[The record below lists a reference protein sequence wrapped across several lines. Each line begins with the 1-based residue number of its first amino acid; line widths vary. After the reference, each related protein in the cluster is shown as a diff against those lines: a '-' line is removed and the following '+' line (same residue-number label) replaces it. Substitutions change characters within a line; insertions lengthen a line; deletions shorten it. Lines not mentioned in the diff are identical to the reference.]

1 MERVWGRLAGW
12 LIETLR
18 SALPVH
24 RVEASWIMLLRKRR
38 LRRAVNFAFVMER
51 HASCKPARKHPN
63 TTTSPLFINTPPSPN
78 SSKPP
83 SLPPLP

>member
-38 LRRAVNFAFVMER
+38 VVNLAFVIER
-51 HASCKPARKHPN
+51 HASCK
-63 TTTSPLFINTPPSPN
+63 TGT
-78 SSKPP
+78 
-83 SLPPLP
+83 

>member
-38 LRRAVNFAFVMER
+38 VVNLAFVIER
-51 HASCKPARKHPN
+51 HASCKPARNHFPALHKHS
-63 TTTSPLFINTPPSPN
+63 TISISELLKTPSL
-78 SSKPP
+78 PP